1 MNIKNSILAA
11 ALALGLT
18 GAASAQNVTYIAGST
33 AFRSAANAA
42 LTNYCGTHSGGLI
55 AYDNATAT
63 KAGHLL
69 LNYVSGG
76 VTNYIVA
83 TWNGSEAGIQSC
95 AGPANGQSNAATFTF
110 YATNAPAGLNTN
122 YAVTHTATVNFS
134 DTYQGTSIF
143 NGSVRLANSNTV
155 NYAALTEA
163 SASPVGVVAFT
174 FIGSKNIPTNA
185 QVTTENINQLAA
197 SGNVPLTLFTGNSA
211 DQTNSA
217 FFIGRN
223 IDSGTRLSMLAE
235 VGYGVRTT
243 LSSYAVASGYTGGAA
258 SNTTATLTGASTNAL
273 ISYPTEIINGVST
286 ANPGNSGYSSGGT
299 LCGLFTN
306 AYSFGTN
313 LSVNGSASARTGTN
327 FLVGYA
333 GVSDASGNVANGL
346 VYLPY
351 NGQSYSTNGIAQ
363 GLYTFWAYEHL
374 YISANATVA
383 DNSLAQALAT
393 AINTSTTAT
402 LSPNV
407 SINDMQCGRNGDG
420 QTVYSYY
427 P

>member
-11 ALALGLT
+11 ALVLGVA

-33 AFRSAANAA
+33 AFRGAANAA
-42 LTNYCGTHSGGLI
+42 MTNYCATHGGGLL
-55 AYDNATAT
+55 AYDNATVS

-69 LNYVSGG
+69 LNYTNGSG
-76 VTNYIVA
+76 TQYIAA

-95 AGPANGQSNAATFTF
+95 AGPANGQSNAATFSF
-110 YATNAPAGLNTN
+110 YATNATN
-122 YAVTHTATVNFS
+122 LSTTYAVTHTATVDFS
-134 DTYQGTSIF
+134 DTYQGTSVF
-143 NGSVRLANSNTV
+143 TGNLRLNNGATV
-155 NYAALTEA
+155 NYASLQEA
-163 SASPVGVVAFT
+163 TASPVGVVAFT
-174 FIGSKNIPTNA
+174 FVGSKNIPTNA

-197 SGNVPLTLFTGNSA
+197 SGNVPLTLLTGSSA

-235 VGYGVRTT
+235 VGYGVRTS

-258 SNTTATLTGASTNAL
+258 SNTTATLTGVGTNSL
-273 ISYPTEIINGVST
+273 ISYPTEVINGVST
-286 ANPGNSGYSSGGT
+286 VNAGNSGYSSGGT

-306 AYSFGTN
+306 QYAFGTG
-313 LSVNGSASARTGTN
+313 LSVNGAAPVRTGTN

-351 NGQSYSTNGIAQ
+351 NGQAYSTNNIAQ
-363 GLYTFWAYEHL
+363 GLYTFWSYEHL
-374 YISANATVA
+374 FISPNATVT
-383 DNSLAQALAT
+383 DNSLAQALAN
-393 AINTSTTAT
+393 AINGSTTAT
-402 LSPNV
+402 LNPNV

>member
-1 MNIKNSILAA
+1 MNIKKSILAA

-18 GAASAQNVTYIAGST
+18 GAVSAQNVTYIAGST

-42 LTNYCGTHSGGLI
+42 LTNYCGTHGGGLL
-55 AYDNATAT
+55 AWDNATT
-63 KAGHLL
+63 SKAGHLL
-69 LNYVSGG
+69 LKYTNGSA
-76 VTNYIVA
+76 TNYIVA

-110 YATNAPAGLNTN
+110 YSTNVTGLSTT
-122 YAVTHTATVNFS
+122 YAVTHTATVDFS
-134 DTYQGTSIF
+134 DTYQATSIF

-163 SASPVGVVAFT
+163 SDSPVGVVAFT
-174 FIGSKNIPTNA
+174 FVGSKNIPTNT
-185 QVTTENINQLAA
+185 QVTTENINQLTA

-211 DQTNSA
+211 DQTNSVYL
-217 FFIGRN
+217 IGRN
-223 IDSGTRLSMLAE
+223 LDSGTRLSMLAE

-243 LSSYAVASGYTGGAA
+243 LSSYAVASGYTGGAV
-258 SNTTATLTGASTNAL
+258 SNTTATLTGVSTNAL
-273 ISYPTEIINGVST
+273 ISYPTEIINGISS
-286 ANPGNSGYSSGGT
+286 ANAGNSGYNSGGT

-313 LSVNGSASARTGTN
+313 LLVNGSASARTGTN

-333 GVSDASGNVANGL
+333 GVSDASGNVTNGL

-351 NGQSYSTNGIAQ
+351 NGQSYSTNSIAQ
-363 GLYTFWAYEHL
+363 GLYTFWAYEHV
-374 YISANATVA
+374 YISANASAA
-383 DNSLAQALAT
+383 DSTLANALAT
-393 AINTSTTAT
+393 AINGNSTAN
-402 LSPNV
+402 LNPNV
-407 SINDMQCGRNGDG
+407 SIGDMQCGRNGDG
-420 QTVYSYY
+420 QTVYSFY